1 MAEKTSVVTPERFS
15 QGMTYQQYVDSI
27 KVNKDRFQQFYDSA
41 ALTAEDAEFFSATV
55 QKSGAKA
62 LALSEDWCGDCYR
75 NMPVI
80 ARISEASGMEVRVF
94 ARDTNQDIMSEYLK
108 DGQYQSIPV
117 LVFYTKDDEY
127 IGHWIERPTA
137 AYAEADQ
144 IAAAVRQ
151 EKPGASDE
159 EVTQETRR
167 RTQDRHVAWQ
177 QEVVREI
184 RDLLSQKLGG

>member
-1 MAEKTSVVTPERFS
+1 MAEKTSVVTPERFT
-15 QGMTYQQYVDSI
+15 QGMTYQEYLDSI
-27 KVNKDRFQQFYDSA
+27 KVNKDRFQQFYDSS
-41 ALTAEDAEFFSATV
+41 TVSAEDAEYFSAAV

-94 ARDTNQDIMSEYLK
+94 ARDTHQDIMSEFLK

-117 LVFYTKDDEY
+117 VVFYTGDHEY
-127 IGHWIERPTA
+127 IGHWIERPAA

-144 IAAAVRQ
+144 IAAAVHQ
-151 EKPGASDE
+151 EKPEASDE
-159 EVTQETRR
+159 EVAQETRR

-177 QEVVREI
+177 QEVVREV
-184 RDLLSQKLGG
+184 RELLSRKLGG